1 MQDVKRR
8 LLLGR
13 ELRGSWI
20 VFLSHPP
27 PAAVRSGGRLAQRL
41 LVEAARRISYHS
53 SKKCDDKNYMFSPR
67 AFD

>member
-1 MQDVKRR
+1 MQRLLVEAARQIPYHSNVKHR

-27 PAAVRSGGRLAQRL
+27 SSSPVRRAVGAAAPDRGG
-41 LVEAARRISYHS
+41 AADVIL
-53 SKKCDDKNYMFSPR
+53 
-67 AFD
+67 

>member
-1 MQDVKRR
+1 MRDVKRK

-27 PAAVRSGGRLAQRL
+27 SSSPVGWAVGAAAPDRGG
-41 LVEAARRISYHS
+41 AAEVIL
-53 SKKCDDKNYMFSPR
+53 
-67 AFD
+67 

>member
-20 VFLSHPP
+20 VFLCHPP
-27 PAAVRSGGRLAQRL
+27 SSSPVRRAVGAAAPDRGG
-41 LVEAARRISYHS
+41 AAGVTVA
-53 SKKCDDKNYMFSPR
+53 KNLRGP
-67 AFD
+67 